1 MVELDELPAETV
13 TLVPESVKVFESP
26 PTVNDSDPLEAA
38 KVASP
43 E

>member
-1 MVELDELPAETV
+1 MVEADELPAETV

-26 PTVNDSDPLEAA
+26 PTVNDSAPLEEA
-38 KVASP
+38 KAESP